1 MNNQYARLFS
11 RKSIFIAFIV
21 SLAYLVIS
29 FFLIGFKTDQL
40 VLIAIFNGCFFLSPV
55 ARKFII
61 GFSIF
66 IVYWILFDYMKAF
79 PNYRYNTVHI
89 GSLYQ
94 FDKSVFGVH
103 SG

>member
-1 MNNQYARLFS
+1 MT
-11 RKSIFIAFIV
+11 KS
-21 SLAYLVIS
+21 S
-29 FFLIGFKTDQL
+29 FFSSKNLLITTSLSLGYLLLSKILIGFKPEQL
-40 VLIAIFNGCFFLSPV
+40 FLVFLFNILYYLSRIT
-55 ARKFII
+55 RKFII
-61 GFSIF
+61 GFSVF
-66 IVYWILFDYMKAF
+66 IVYWIIFDYMKAF